1 MKKLTDKDIQILNK
15 DDQNLIINYDKILA
29 KEKVLKRSLKKLNK
43 QKVKLKNEYLEL
55 INELM
60 EM

>member
-1 MKKLTDKDIQILNK
+1 MKKLTDKDIQILKK

-43 QKVKLKNEYLEL
+43 QKVKLKNKY
-55 INELM
+55 I
-60 EM
+60 